1 MNWWEP
7 LYQVLYAPARVF
19 SAMAQ
24 KPRWL
29 AALLAVVL
37 VTTAVTAV
45 IMKPI
50 VMPEQIE
57 RIARNPDIPEDS
69 KQQILERM
77 DGPLVYWSGLIGA
90 LVSQPVVLLIVALAY
105 WGLFSFLGGQAGFG
119 HMFSAA
125 VHGALVSIPAW
136 LVKVPLM
143 FAMDTAKVHTS
154 LALALSPE
162 AEGTFIYRLLARVD
176 IFTIWSLGI
185 MATGFSIYSG
195 VKKQTAFWATFGLWA
210 AWILISSAL
219 GGAVHFG
226 PR

>member
-1 MNWWEP
+1 MSWWKP

-19 SAMAQ
+19 SAMAE

-29 AALLAVVL
+29 AALLAVML
-37 VTTAVTAV
+37 VTAAVTAV

-57 RIARNPDIPEDS
+57 RIARNPDIPDDS
-69 KQQILERM
+69 RQQILERM
-77 DGPLVYWSGLIGA
+77 ESPMVFWSGLIGA
-90 LVSQPVVLLIVALAY
+90 LLSQPVVLLITSLAY
-105 WGLFSFLGGQAGFG
+105 WGLFSFLGGKGGFR

-125 VHGALVSIPAW
+125 VHGALVSIPAS

-143 FAMDTAKVHTS
+143 FAMGTARVHAS
-154 LALALSPE
+154 LALLLSTD
-162 AEGTFIYRLLARVD
+162 AEETFLYRLLAQAD
-176 IFTIWSLGI
+176 LFAIWSLVI
-185 MATGFSIYSG
+185 MAVGFSVYSG
-195 VKKQTAFWATFGLWA
+195 VKRKTSYWATFGLWA
-210 AWILISSAL
+210 AWILASSAL